1 MLGSKLF
8 GANPRVLYTTSSS
21 HSGKINVWEKEGSL
35 VLEVGGYPQSVS
47 LNTPDLPQRYWYKA
61 VEVVSE
67 NLIAINPR
75 GREMRA
81 LLIGVGGGT
90 ILHLL
95 SRKFPKLRMTGV
107 EIDEEILKIARKFFE
122 LEKIPN
128 LEIVTGDGG
137 EYAASYHGDP
147 FDLVFLDAYLGGNFP
162 LHFEEEQFLS
172 ELKRITASGGLVV
185 INRTGG
191 FSRSQFG
198 EILGRVFAKV
208 EVVRIPLPGFL
219 GGLGG
224 NFLYIFQ

>member
-1 MLGSKLF
+1 MLGRKLF
-8 GANPRVLYTTSSS
+8 GANPRILYTASSS

-35 VLEVGGYPQSVS
+35 VLEVGGYPQSIS
-47 LNTPDLPQRYWYKA
+47 LNTADLPQRYWYKA
-61 VEVVSE
+61 VEEVGSRLNEPV
-67 NLIAINPR
+67 
-75 GREMRA
+75 RA

-95 SRKFPKLRMTGV
+95 SRKFPKLQMTGV
-107 EIDEEILKIARKFFE
+107 EIDEEILKIARQFFE
-122 LEKIPN
+122 LDKIPN

-137 EYAASYHGDP
+137 EYVASYQGDP
-147 FDLVFLDAYLGGNFP
+147 FDFVFLDAYLGGNFP
-162 LHFEEEQFLS
+162 IHFEEEQFLRHLR
-172 ELKRITASGGLVV
+172 EITNPTGLIV

-219 GGLGG
+219 GGMGG
-224 NFLYIFQ
+224 NYLYLCR